1 MRQMTAA
8 PPPDPPA
15 VPAVPVSLLALYR
28 VFFWL
33 GLLSFGGGMSAWMH
47 REIAQVR
54 GWMSDEAFI
63 SGFALAQI
71 LPGVNSANLAVYI
84 GQHLRGAVGA
94 VVALVGMLTGPF
106 VVVIAVAAVYHRLIE
121 LPGFAAA
128 TGGVA
133 AVAVGM
139 LMRLGIVLVKRVPR
153 RAVAYAAMLATFV
166 AVGVLQWPLVPV
178 VAIVAPISIA
188 AAWPRKPRAPGH
200 A

>member
-1 MRQMTAA
+1 MRQMHDTPPPAAAA
-8 PPPDPPA
+8 PPA
-15 VPAVPVSLLALYR
+15 QVSLLALYR

-84 GQHLRGAVGA
+84 GQHLRGAAGA
-94 VVALVGMLTGPF
+94 VVALIGMLTGPF
-106 VVVIAVAAVYHRLIE
+106 IVVIAVAVVYRRLVD
-121 LPGFAAA
+121 LPGFGAA
-128 TGGVA
+128 TAGVA

-139 LMRLGIVLVKRVPR
+139 LLRLGVVLAKRVPR
-153 RAVAYAAMLATFV
+153 RAVAYAVMLATFA
-166 AVGVLQWPLVPV
+166 AVGLLQWPLVPV
-178 VAIVAPISIA
+178 VAVLGPISIL
-188 AAWPRKPRAPGH
+188 AAWPRSPGRAN

>member
-1 MRQMTAA
+1 MTD
-8 PPPDPPA
+8 PSPPA
-15 VPAVPVSLLALYR
+15 LPASPPHPVSLLAVYR

-47 REIAQVR
+47 REVAQVR
-54 GWMSDEAFI
+54 GWMTDEAFI

-84 GQHLRGAVGA
+84 GQHLRGAIGA
-94 VVALVGMLTGPF
+94 VVALIGMLTGPF
-106 VVVIAVAAVYHRLIE
+106 AVVLAVAAVYHRLID

-128 TGGVA
+128 TAGVA

-139 LMRLGIVLVKRVPR
+139 LMRLGVVLTKRVPR
-153 RAVAYAAMLATFV
+153 RAVAYAAMAATFG

-178 VAIVAPISIA
+178 VAVIAPLSIA
-188 AAWPRKPRAPGH
+188 AAWPRSPKAGH